1 MRGAGREASGG
12 SLPAGLR
19 RGSLKQSVFVSAQRG
34 AAEDLRVTAVP
45 GEDVVVLEIT
55 GGPSLLLHPEHARDL
70 LMAQQG
76 QPKPRGAAGGELKPT
91 NDIRVPIQL
100 QWRGLEQNVG
110 TRGTTRGFLG
120 DVLLKAIHIVTG
132 IGTGKGADLVADK
145 VVERFDNHVDEGL
158 YRLDPAVLSPLKG
171 YSPVSLSSANGKPLL
186 VFVHGTFSDTSGT
199 FGKFWLQHPGR
210 VQSLF
215 DKYEKRVYA
224 LDHATLGVSPIHN
237 ALTLAK
243 ALPSSANLHL
253 VTHSRGGLV
262 AEVFA
267 KVCADP
273 DAALKNINLF
283 PKSDH
288 DTERQELNALAQV
301 VKKKNLRVE
310 RIVRVACPARGTL
323 LASKRLDAYLSILKW
338 ALELAEIPVL
348 PALVDFIGEVAQRR
362 ADPTKL
368 PGLAAQIPDSPL
380 VQWIHHGEKPIEG
393 DLRVVAGDIEGD
405 SLTSWLKT
413 LLADAFYWTD
423 NDFVVHTRAMYGGA
437 PRAQG
442 ASFLFDQGG
451 NVSHFR
457 YFSNETTADAITK
470 ALLEE
475 VPTGFRPIGPLSWAG
490 QDATG
495 VRAAR
500 RSGEAER
507 EATEKPALF
516 LLPGI
521 LGSNLKVDGKRV
533 WLAWRFLNGL
543 SQLKYPSRRREAV
556 QPDGPIGHVY
566 DELADYL
573 SETHEV
579 IEFAFDWRKPMEE
592 EARRLASAVEQALAI
607 REKTGQPVRILAHSM
622 GGLVA
627 RVMGLERPGIWK
639 RMLAHSESR
648 ILMLGTPNCGS
659 WVPMQ
664 VLSSDDPFSSRIVTF
679 GAPFNGQG
687 TRQMMAEFPGLM
699 QLQAGLLDEKLG
711 LSKREKW
718 EELAKKDLDSVL
730 SQDWWHIEA
739 MQRDEYAWGVPPQE
753 VLNQATGL
761 HRRLEKQRQEELV
774 PFRDRL
780 LIVTGQAP
788 ATPDGYV
795 LEKGGL
801 SYVELNDGDGR
812 VTRASAQLPGCRTW
826 SVECEHGKLPSH
838 TEAFKAYRELLETGN
853 TKLLPTAGEKG
864 DSRAASRAVPTATRS
879 RPSRTRIQ
887 VSPPESTR
895 EAVVHASTKQ
905 RPEGMSAPASALRL
919 SIINGDLKFVRY
931 PLMIGHYRSM
941 RLTGSERVMNNL
953 VDGVMAEALK
963 AGLYPD
969 RVGAH
974 QVFVNTHRDPEVL
987 RQMPWPEAVIV
998 AGLGEEGKLRA
1009 VDLIQTIR
1017 QATIAWAQRMTEKVE
1032 GAPAAF
1038 DLAATLIG
1046 SGGIGISPGQSAQL
1060 IAEGVRQANQLL
1072 ADSRWPRVG
1081 HLYLIEIFPDRASE
1095 AWRAL
1100 SVQATATPTYFQ
1112 VTETIQSAPGAYGQ
1126 PPDQGYRGVGYDF
1139 ITVVAQKGQQG
1150 EVQLS
1155 YAIDTNRA
1163 ATELRAQATQSRLLE
1178 SLVVT
1183 ASNDRNTDLDIRR
1196 ALFRLLV
1203 PIELEAFLGGTSEM
1217 VIELDE
1223 HTAGIPWELLDTDVR
1238 GGGDKRPW
1246 AIRAKLLRK
1255 LRADDVRTDIQDAGT
1270 EESVLII
1277 GEPKCDPTLYPRLPG
1292 ARSEARAVYE
1302 LLTSPRALDD
1312 KTIVGLISS
1321 DDPDQF
1327 GADALT
1333 VAKTLLSKDWRMLH
1347 IAGHGEPPEKLA
1359 SQPSHSGD
1367 PEIRDGD
1374 PRGVVL
1380 SDGTFL
1386 GPREILAM
1394 RVVPELVFINCCHL
1408 GARNIAQLHPDA
1420 ENTLGGSYHR
1430 PRFAATVAGEL
1441 IKIGVRCVIAAGW
1454 AVDDA
1459 AAKLFAVTFYQAIL
1473 RGCRFIDAVG
1483 EAREAAWGLGGNTW
1497 AAYQCYGEP
1506 DWTLRKEASDPQRRS
1521 SPPAEKFSGIASPHA
1536 LVLTLNNL
1544 AVDSQYHRAP
1554 ADTQRALIRYLEAQF
1569 GQCWGEIGSVAE
1581 AFGWVWSQIGDKAA
1595 ACSWY
1600 DRALKANDG
1609 TASIK
1614 CIEQL
1619 NNLRGRQAWDRVKQA
1634 IVARDQARE
1643 RFQALSS
1650 GQRAKGARTKK
1661 GQKQKRETEQER
1673 RRIRAEHVSRM
1684 DEAERSLTKTVRAAR
1699 EDIHEAVRALL
1710 KLTEVETTSERES
1723 LLGSAY
1729 KRLVMVDVVE
1739 AKNSTRSLKGMEKHY
1754 RRAESLARTGK
1765 LANIYYPALNR
1776 MAAELILKGRR
1787 STWAGFDV
1795 KYVTAVRQ
1803 NLESHMAH
1811 DPDFWAA
1818 VGLIELR
1825 VYEAVAAKNLAA
1837 TVSAIQAQYQELYA
1851 RVSARRMW
1859 GSVADQLQFLAQAY
1873 KFGKGGKGGEGPAL
1887 RQLLNV
1893 IERLASAEPTN

>member
-1 MRGAGREASGG
+1 VEITNGP
-12 SLPAGLR
+12 LPGGLR
-19 RGSLKQSVFVSAQRG
+19 RGSLKQSVFVSAQRA
-34 AAEDLRVTAVP
+34 AAEDMRVTAVP
-45 GEDVVVLEIT
+45 GEDVVVLDIT
-55 GGPSLLLHPEHARDL
+55 GGPSLVLHPENAQDL
-70 LMAQQG
+70 LMAQQA
-76 QPKPRGAAGGELKPT
+76 QPKARGAAGADSRPT
-91 NDIRVPIQL
+91 SDIRVPIQL
-100 QWRGLEQNVG
+100 QWHGLEQNVS
-110 TRGTTRGFLG
+110 TRGATRGFLG
-120 DVLLKAIHIVTG
+120 DVVLKAIHIVTG
-132 IGTGKGADLVADK
+132 IGIGKGADLVADK
-145 VVERFDNHVDEGL
+145 VVERFDNHVDEGV
-158 YRLDPAVLSPLKG
+158 YRLDSAALSPLKG
-171 YSPVSLSSANGKPLL
+171 CTTVSPPAASGKPLL

-199 FGKFWLQHPGR
+199 FGKLWLQHQGR
-210 VQSLF
+210 VKSLF
-215 DKYEKRVYA
+215 EKYENRVYA

-243 ALPSSANLHL
+243 ALPSAAKLHL

-262 AEVFA
+262 AEVLA
-267 KVCADP
+267 KVCADS
-273 DAALKNINLF
+273 DAALKDIDVF
-283 PKSDH
+283 PQSGH
-288 DTERQELNALAQV
+288 ETQRQELVALAQV
-301 VKKKNLRVE
+301 VKKKHLQVD

-323 LASKRLDAYLSILKW
+323 LASKRLDAYLSIFKW
-338 ALELAEIPVL
+338 TLELAEVPVF

-368 PGLAAQIPDSPL
+368 PGLAAQIPGSPL
-380 VQWIHHGEKPIEG
+380 VEWIHQGDKPIEG
-393 DLRVVAGDIEGD
+393 ELRVVAGDIEGD
-405 SLTSWLKT
+405 SLISWLKT

-423 NDFVVHTRAMYGGA
+423 NDLVVHTRAMYGGA

-451 NVSHFR
+451 NVSHFQ
-457 YFSNETTADAITK
+457 YFSNDVTAEAITR
-470 ALLEE
+470 ALLDDS
-475 VPTGFRPIGPLSWAG
+475 PAGFRPIGPLSWAG
-490 QDATG
+490 QDSTG
-495 VRAAR
+495 IRAAR
-500 RSGEAER
+500 RVAQDEKKAAER
-507 EATEKPALF
+507 PALF

-521 LGSNLKVDGKRV
+521 LGSNLQVDGKRV

-543 SQLKYPSRRREAV
+543 SQLQYSPGRRDTV
-556 QPDGPIGHVY
+556 QPDGPIELVY
-566 DELADYL
+566 DELAEYL
-573 SETHEV
+573 SQTHEV

-592 EARRLASAVEQALAI
+592 EARRLASAVEQALTI
-607 REKTGQPVRILAHSM
+607 REKTGKPVRMLAHSM
-622 GGLVA
+622 GGLVV
-627 RVMGLERPGIWK
+627 RVMALERPDIWK
-639 RMLAHSESR
+639 RMVAHGESR
-648 ILMLGTPNCGS
+648 ILMLGTPNSGS

-679 GAPFNGQG
+679 GAPFNGQK

-699 QLQAGLLDEKLG
+699 QLQAGLLDDKIG
-711 LSKREKW
+711 LSKTEKW
-718 EELAKKDLDSVL
+718 QELAKKDLESVL
-730 SQDWWHIEA
+730 SQGWWHLEA
-739 MQRDEYAWGVPPQE
+739 MQKDEYEWGVPPQE
-753 VLNQATGL
+753 VLSKATDL
-761 HRRLEKQRQEELV
+761 HRRLQKQRQEELV

-795 LEKGGL
+795 LEESGL
-801 SYVELNDGDGR
+801 SYVDVKDGDGR
-812 VTRASAQLPGCRTW
+812 VTRTSAQLPGCRTW

-838 TEAFKAYRELLETGN
+838 TEAFKAYRELLETGD
-853 TKLLPTAGEKG
+853 TKLLPVAGEKG
-864 DSRAASRAVPTATRS
+864 ESRAAGMTGQSAMRS

-895 EAVVHASTKQ
+895 EAVAHARTKQ
-905 RPEGMSAPASALRL
+905 RPGGVTAPSSALRL
-919 SIINGDLKFVRY
+919 SIINGDLKFVRH

-941 RLTGSERVMNNL
+941 RLTGTERVMNKL
-953 VDGVMAEALK
+953 VDGVMEEALK

-969 RVGAH
+969 RVGVH
-974 QVFVNTHRDPEVL
+974 QVFVNTHRDPEAI

-1009 VDLIQTIR
+1009 VDLIQTVR
-1017 QATIAWAQRMTEKVE
+1017 QATIAWAQRMTEKAE

-1060 IAEGVRQANQLL
+1060 VAEGVRQANLLL
-1072 ADSRWPRVG
+1072 AGSRWPCVG
-1081 HLYLIEIFPDRASE
+1081 HLYLIEIYPDRASE

-1112 VTETIQSAPGAYGQ
+1112 VTETIQSAPGAYGP
-1126 PPDQGYRGVGYDF
+1126 PPDQGYRGVPYDF

-1150 EVQLS
+1150 EIMLS

-1178 SLVVT
+1178 SLVAT

-1255 LRADDVRTDIQDAGT
+1255 LRADDLRKDIQDAGA

-1277 GEPKCDPTLYPRLPG
+1277 GEPKCDPSVYPRLPG
-1292 ARSEARAVYE
+1292 ARSEANAVYE
-1302 LLTSPRALDD
+1302 LLTGPRALDG
-1312 KTIVGLISS
+1312 KTVVGLISP

-1327 GADALT
+1327 GPDALT
-1333 VAKTLLSKDWRMLH
+1333 VANTLLSKDWRVLH
-1347 IAGHGEPPEKLA
+1347 IAGHGEPPERVA
-1359 SQPSHSGD
+1359 SQAAKSGD
-1367 PEIRDGD
+1367 AEQKDGD

-1408 GARNIAQLHPDA
+1408 GARNIAQLNPGA
-1420 ENTLGGSYHR
+1420 ENTLGRSYHR
-1430 PRFAATVAGEL
+1430 PRFAATVAEEL

-1459 AAKLFAVTFYQAIL
+1459 AAKVFAMTFYQAIL

-1497 AAYQCYGEP
+1497 AAYQCYGDP
-1506 DWTLRKEASDPQRRS
+1506 DWTLRKETSDPQRRL
-1521 SPPAEKFSGIASPHA
+1521 SPSAERFSGIASPHA

-1554 ADTQRALIRYLEAQF
+1554 VDTQRAAIRYLEAQF
-1569 GQCWGEIGSVAE
+1569 AQCWGEIGSVAE
-1581 AFGWVWSQIGDKAA
+1581 AFGWAWSQVDDKAA

-1600 DRALKANDG
+1600 DKALKASDG

-1619 NNLRGRQAWDRVKQA
+1619 HNLRVRQAWDKVRQA
-1634 IVARDQARE
+1634 IVLRDKAQASLH
-1643 RFQALSS
+1643 ALSS
-1650 GQRAKGARTKK
+1650 GDKSPRSRTKQ
-1661 GQKQKRETEQER
+1661 GQKKKGPERER
-1673 RRIRAEHVSRM
+1673 GRIRT
-1684 DEAERSLTKTVRAAR
+1684 EALSQLRAAEETLR
-1699 EDIHEAVRALL
+1699 KAARIARKDISAAIHALE
-1710 KLTEVETTSERES
+1710 KLTEVETSSERES
-1723 LLGSAY
+1723 ILGSAY
-1729 KRLVMVDVVE
+1729 KRLAMVDGVDGRN
-1739 AKNSTRSLKGMEKHY
+1739 ATPSLKGMEKHY
-1754 RRAESLARTGK
+1754 WRAESLARTGK
-1765 LANIYYPALNR
+1765 LSKSYYPALNR
-1776 MAAELILKGRR
+1776 MAAELVLKGEQ
-1787 STWAGFDV
+1787 SAWAGFDAASV
-1795 KYVTAVRQ
+1795 AAVRQ
-1803 NLESHMAH
+1803 NLESHMAQ

-1818 VGLIELR
+1818 VGLIELKL
-1825 VYEAVAAKNLAA
+1825 YDAIAAKNLSTIAA
-1837 TVSAIQAQYQELYA
+1837 AIQSQYEELHA
-1851 RVSARRMW
+1851 RVSARWMW
-1859 GSVADQLQFLAQAY
+1859 GSVADQVHFVAQQYKASSEGEKQAMEKLVSVVDKLAGA
-1873 KFGKGGKGGEGPAL
+1873 GG
-1887 RQLLNV
+1887 
-1893 IERLASAEPTN
+1893 